1 MESLGA
7 KFVEVESYGNDGV
20 GEGGYAKETSDDYK
34 QRQEELIKQHIAKS
48 DLVITTAL
56 IPGRQA
62 PILIPNDM
70 VDGMKPGSVII
81 DLAAEN
87 GGNCELT
94 KSGEIVNHN
103 DVIIDGTLNLPS
115 SMQVHASQL
124 YAKNISTFVIYM
136 MEEGEL
142 NFDLEDEII
151 SGAMFTHQG
160 KITHK
165 PTHEAVNA

>member
-1 MESLGA
+1 
-7 KFVEVESYGNDGV
+7 
-20 GEGGYAKETSDDYK
+20 
-34 QRQEELIKQHIAKS
+34 
-48 DLVITTAL
+48 
-56 IPGRQA
+56 
-62 PILIPNDM
+62 M
-70 VDGMKPGSVII
+70 VDGMKPGSAII